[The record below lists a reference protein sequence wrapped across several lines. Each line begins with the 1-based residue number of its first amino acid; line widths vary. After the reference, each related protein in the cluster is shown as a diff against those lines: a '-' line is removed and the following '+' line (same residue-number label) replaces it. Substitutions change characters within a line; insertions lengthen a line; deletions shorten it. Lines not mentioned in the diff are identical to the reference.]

1 MGNGRPEIDDRLIAK
16 YGGPGPRY
24 TSYPTAL
31 EFSAEHRADDLVA
44 ALHAGNHE
52 LIPPDLSIYVHVP
65 FCASPCFYCGC
76 NKVIT
81 RSTSIGDQYLR
92 HLALEIH
99 RLCAHV
105 ASDRKVRQIHLGGGT
120 PTFLNIAQIEQLLTL
135 ISDHLVIALDAEI
148 SLEIDPRSIDNAGIQ
163 QLAEMG
169 FNRLSMGVQD
179 LDDRVQTAVNRV
191 HDEQLIASQIH
202 AARAAGFS
210 SVSVD
215 LIYGLPHQ
223 TRASF
228 AATMDKIVHMRPDR
242 LSLFNYAHMPH
253 KFKAQRQIQAT
264 DLPDADS
271 KLAIFYR
278 AMDQLLASG
287 YDYIGMDH
295 FALPEDAL
303 AQARDDGSMVR
314 NFQGYSTLGD
324 LDLLAF
330 GPSAISQVGDT
341 FSQNQHEYRA
351 WCRALDGAAQDGA
364 GLAVMRGITRTAE
377 DRLRADVINTI
388 MCRAELGYAHIES
401 AHDIDFELHFSA
413 ELQALQTL
421 QQDGLIRFSERGFR
435 ITPVGQHLLRAI
447 AMVFDSH
454 INIAR
459 SRHVEGQTQRFSRVI

>member
-1 MGNGRPEIDDRLIAK
+1 MGNSRPEIDDRLIVK

-31 EFSAEHRADDLVA
+31 EFSVEHHADDLVT

-52 LIPPDLSIYVHVP
+52 LIPPDLSVYVHVP
-65 FCASPCFYCGC
+65 FCVSPCFYCGC
-76 NKVIT
+76 NKVIS
-81 RSTSIGDQYLR
+81 RSTTIGDEYLR
-92 HLALEIH
+92 HLALEIQ
-99 RLCAHV
+99 RLSAHV

-120 PTFLNIAQIEQLLTL
+120 PTFLSTVQIEQLLTL

-148 SLEIDPRSIDNAGIQ
+148 SLEIDPRSIDTGGIQ
-163 QLAEMG
+163 QLAEVG

-179 LDDRVQTAVNRV
+179 LNERVQTAVNRV
-191 HDEQLIASQIH
+191 HDGHLIASQIN

-210 SVSVD
+210 SISVD

-223 TRASF
+223 TRSSF
-228 AATMDKIVHMRPDR
+228 AATMDKIVQMRPDR

-253 KFKAQRQIQAT
+253 KFKAQRQIQVS
-264 DLPDADS
+264 DLPDSDT

-278 AMDQLLASG
+278 SMDQLLASG

-295 FALPEDAL
+295 FALPDDAL
-303 AQARDDGSMVR
+303 ARARRDGSMVR

-351 WCRALDGAAQDGA
+351 WCRALADAGQNET

-388 MCRAELGYAHIES
+388 MCRGELGYANIES

-413 ELQALQTL
+413 ELQTLQTL
-421 QQDGLIRFSERGFR
+421 QQDGLVRFSERGFR

-447 AMVFDSH
+447 ARVFDSH
-454 INIAR
+454 SNIAR
-459 SRHVEGQTQRFSRVI
+459 SRQAAAQSQRFSRVI